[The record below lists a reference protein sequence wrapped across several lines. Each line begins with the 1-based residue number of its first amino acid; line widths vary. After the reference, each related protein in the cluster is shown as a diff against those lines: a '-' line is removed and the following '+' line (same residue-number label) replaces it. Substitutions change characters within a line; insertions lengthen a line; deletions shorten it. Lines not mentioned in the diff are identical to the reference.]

1 METKESV
8 VQFSPHF
15 LELENLQKD
24 FDYAKRAKDL
34 VNFERVHAKVYQT
47 KKYIPQHQPKRP
59 VIKKKVKPF
68 QNFKGNSKN
77 ALASKTIAE
86 E

>member
-47 KKYIPQHQPKRP
+47 KKYIPQH
-59 VIKKKVKPF
+59 
-68 QNFKGNSKN
+68 
-77 ALASKTIAE
+77 
-86 E
+86 